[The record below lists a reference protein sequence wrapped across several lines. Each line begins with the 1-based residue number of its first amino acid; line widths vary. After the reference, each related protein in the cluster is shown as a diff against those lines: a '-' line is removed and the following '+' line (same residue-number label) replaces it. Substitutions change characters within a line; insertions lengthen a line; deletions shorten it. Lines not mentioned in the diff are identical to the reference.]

1 MVADPA
7 HLQKSG
13 KSLWQSHLKV
23 ELPKKTLDKWGLK
36 YKYAEWKWIVKL
48 IEFDEKY
55 EKSIAPHLKR
65 WVLSTSS
72 YDKMDCKPALA
83 IFNVKTAQALEY
95 MVKHEGWGEE
105 ALTAALYVRLWARWF
120 QIIGAYTPLHGFN
133 KKFPIDRKEKEDF
146 ILFFMDFYANC
157 KYAENHKSLWQNQKY
172 VLCSSATCLWVAD
185 QMLSQPDFEIFLP
198 GYLLGNSVEN
208 LHTSVRNVNPLP
220 TPLLYK
226 RILKGIA
233 LSQMFSEN
241 VKKSNYQLDPGEGW
255 MVNLKDFKKI
265 KAKDPETMVIIELF
279 DEAEHWRAQDF
290 NEDVIT
296 SFIGGGVLASTI
308 VACNCVTCI
317 NFWVETTE
325 TSNHV
330 LNALIAIKEYA
341 PDAMTRPS
349 DVGHSI
355 FLHAEQLFLFYRDKE
370 IKKTGLIDAFVTL
383 IGGEIMEKFDNI
395 PQCHF
400 KVIIKKLMT
409 GKWHHYSKFLN
420 RDFIEA
426 NKDEIENEA
435 NASKT
440 TKANALVKGLG
451 QQNAEWQQ
459 LADDLPSFSQP
470 QEMDDGHRGHA
481 SSMDYDEPE
490 LPSVSQENVLEMED
504 SAKIANG
511 VETAGGSSV
520 KKAEKKFVF
529 RKPKSSNT
537 PNVTGFDNF
546 PRQLERSDSQD
557 DDNIVRIPDGLA
569 EEISD
574 EEDPIVETAPNRTQ
588 SFPNEMDFINF
599 CTQSDKTFMDNCKKL
614 SSDIQVNVTEK
625 EDGSE
630 VDEDVEMA
638 DESSEKKNEPKKFV
652 FKKTN

>member
-1 MVADPA
+1 MSIQSKLDFDPSTQSFIGRPTCPLNPKTIERKKKADPNFDETKTMATHAMNFMLCGHGKRLKQIVAWLLTYSSFDPAFVADIMYKIVKMSHEISGATVSSITMDMSGQNLKLQEAFSISVAGKIGDTPKIKNTTTINGIKVGVVADPA
-7 HLQKSG
+7 HLQKSA
-13 KSLWQSHLKV
+13 KSLWHSHQKV

-265 KAKDPETMVIIELF
+265 KAKKLIPKIKNHTN
-279 DEAEHWRAQDF
+279 QK
-290 NEDVIT
+290 
-296 SFIGGGVLASTI
+296 SVLI
-308 VACNCVTCI
+308 RNP
-317 NFWVETTE
+317 
-325 TSNHV
+325 
-330 LNALIAIKEYA
+330 Y
-341 PDAMTRPS
+341 
-349 DVGHSI
+349 
-355 FLHAEQLFLFYRDKE
+355 
-370 IKKTGLIDAFVTL
+370 
-383 IGGEIMEKFDNI
+383 
-395 PQCHF
+395 
-400 KVIIKKLMT
+400 
-409 GKWHHYSKFLN
+409 
-420 RDFIEA
+420 
-426 NKDEIENEA
+426 
-435 NASKT
+435 
-440 TKANALVKGLG
+440 
-451 QQNAEWQQ
+451 
-459 LADDLPSFSQP
+459 
-470 QEMDDGHRGHA
+470 
-481 SSMDYDEPE
+481 
-490 LPSVSQENVLEMED
+490 
-504 SAKIANG
+504 
-511 VETAGGSSV
+511 
-520 KKAEKKFVF
+520 
-529 RKPKSSNT
+529 
-537 PNVTGFDNF
+537 
-546 PRQLERSDSQD
+546 
-557 DDNIVRIPDGLA
+557 
-569 EEISD
+569 
-574 EEDPIVETAPNRTQ
+574 
-588 SFPNEMDFINF
+588 
-599 CTQSDKTFMDNCKKL
+599 
-614 SSDIQVNVTEK
+614 
-625 EDGSE
+625 
-630 VDEDVEMA
+630 
-638 DESSEKKNEPKKFV
+638 
-652 FKKTN
+652 